1 MSEALVFA
9 LEQVRLL
16 TATNAELHRKLMV
29 ARQETEVVTR
39 ENSRLAA
46 RAAERDASL
55 SRAIGVR

>member
-29 ARQETEVVTR
+29 ARQETLTTVR

-46 RAAERDASL
+46 RLAERDASL
-55 SRAIGVR
+55 ARAAGMR